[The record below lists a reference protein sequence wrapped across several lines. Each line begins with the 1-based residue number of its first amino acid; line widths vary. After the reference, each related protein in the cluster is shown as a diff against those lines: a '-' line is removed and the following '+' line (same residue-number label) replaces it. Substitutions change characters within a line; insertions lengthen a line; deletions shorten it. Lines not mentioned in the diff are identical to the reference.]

1 MNKFNLTDQI
11 SKLETSLKKLN
22 NKKSKVSIERYQKLK
37 KKLVKCEKKINDYKV
52 IIENPE
58 DYADLI
64 DNDNESVDSEKNNNN
79 FNEYIHRLNE
89 IVDLYKNKETNIDDD
104 INNYVEATMI
114 IKWCNKHLKSQKMK
128 WEII

>member
-11 SKLETSLKKLN
+11 SKLETSLKKFN

-64 DNDNESVDSEKNNNN
+64 DNDNDSVDSEKNNNN
-79 FNEYIHRLNE
+79 FNEYILRLNE